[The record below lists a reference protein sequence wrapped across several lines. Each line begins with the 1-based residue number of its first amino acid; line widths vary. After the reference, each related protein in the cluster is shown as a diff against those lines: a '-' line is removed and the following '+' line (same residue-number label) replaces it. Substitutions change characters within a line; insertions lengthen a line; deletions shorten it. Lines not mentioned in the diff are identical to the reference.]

1 MNPPRPSLA
10 AAFLCAGLTALG
22 CSRHEQAPLQV
33 PTHTAQGEAERVDRL
48 QFLSGASASVVQAE
62 DLYRRDQPSDAEW
75 ARAARLLQL
84 SQDSAMKAGETVE
97 ASWERKA
104 GTALGLIQGGVA
116 AKDPVR
122 VSQGLEQIKLYI
134 DQAQQAA
141 SIEF

>member
-1 MNPPRPSLA
+1 MNPPRPAFA
-10 AAFLCAGLTALG
+10 AALLYAGLTALG
-22 CSRHEQAPLQV
+22 CSRREQAPVQV

-62 DLYRRDQPSDAEW
+62 ELYKRGEPSDAEW
-75 ARAARLLQL
+75 ARASRLLDL
-84 SQDSAMKAGETVE
+84 SRESAMKAGEGTE

-104 GTALGLIQGGVA
+104 GVAVGLVQSGVA
-116 AKDPVR
+116 SKDPVR
-122 VSQGLEQIKLYI
+122 ISQGLQQIKLYI